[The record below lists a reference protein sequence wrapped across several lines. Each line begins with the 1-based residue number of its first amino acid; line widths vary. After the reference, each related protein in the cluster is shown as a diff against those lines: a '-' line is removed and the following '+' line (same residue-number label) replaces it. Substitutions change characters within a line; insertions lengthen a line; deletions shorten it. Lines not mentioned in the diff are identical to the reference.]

1 MKIAVLVSRF
11 QFYAEMHKAI
21 RHDPSSK
28 TPSFLHLEIQDLVH
42 ASLSGLKMPAL
53 LIQTPE
59 VEKSGI
65 YDGMSEDWG
74 FTYVIYRKLGKR
86 KKAELVDECK
96 DISDD
101 ILTMVMADVELE
113 ILPSLA
119 PGTNEGLFGP
129 IVDDIYGWGT
139 SLSVV
144 DSFNG
149 EVDPEKWLH
158 LTPEP

>member
-28 TPSFLHLEIQDLVH
+28 TPAFLHLEIQDLAH
-42 ASLSGLKMPAL
+42 ATQRGLKMPAL

-59 VEKSGI
+59 VEKSGA
-65 YDGMSEDWG
+65 YDNMSEDWG
-74 FTYVIYRKLGKR
+74 FTFVIYQKLGKR
-86 KKAELVDECK
+86 NKAELVDECK
-96 DISDD
+96 EICDD
-101 ILTMVMADVELE
+101 IITMVMADIEQE

-129 IVDDIYGWGT
+129 IVDDIYGWGI
-139 SLSVV
+139 SLSIV
-144 DSFNG
+144 DAFNG
-149 EVDPEKWLH
+149 ELNPEKWLH